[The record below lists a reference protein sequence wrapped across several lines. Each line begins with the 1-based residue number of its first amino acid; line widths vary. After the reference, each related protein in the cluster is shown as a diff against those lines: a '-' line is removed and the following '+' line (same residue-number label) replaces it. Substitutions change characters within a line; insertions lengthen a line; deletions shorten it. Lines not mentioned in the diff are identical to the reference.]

1 MMERNKIT
9 QKNIFHAVISCM
21 CLNTGVVC
29 ATIGSEI
36 ISSKPMLRFIF
47 GAAAV
52 AAVKVPM
59 GLLDLKKLD
68 DYNARYG
75 VKKV

>member
-1 MMERNKIT
+1 MERNKIT

-21 CLNTGVVC
+21 FLNTGVVC
-29 ATIGSEI
+29 ATIGNGI

-47 GAAAV
+47 AAAAV

-59 GLLDLKKLD
+59 GLMDLKKLD
-68 DYNARYG
+68 AYNARYG